1 MIATLHGKL
10 VRDTGKGTT
19 IGVPTMNLSP
29 DVATAMR
36 TGVYSC
42 IAVFPDGSR
51 HKATCHIGPRP
62 TVGDPF
68 SCEVHVIDEVIETAP
83 TELTV
88 ELIDWIRGIE
98 HFPSIEALKE
108 AIEKDIAF
116 ARATL
121 TL

>member
-1 MIATLHGKL
+1 
-10 VRDTGKGTT
+10 
-19 IGVPTMNLSP
+19 
-29 DVATAMR
+29 
-36 TGVYSC
+36 
-42 IAVFPDGSR
+42 
-51 HKATCHIGPRP
+51 
-62 TVGDPF
+62 
-68 SCEVHVIDEVIETAP
+68 VIDEVIETAP